1 MKKFLLGA
9 AAASAAMLMLAAG
22 ASAQTFPDRAITM
35 VVPYAAGGP
44 TDTVARL
51 VADAMSR
58 NLGGRIVV
66 ENVAGAGGTLG
77 AGRVA
82 KADPNGYTLLLN
94 HIGQA
99 TAPTLYPNAPY
110 DSQTAFEP
118 IGLIADVPMTM
129 VSRPD
134 LPPKTLAELID
145 YARKN
150 KDKITYANAGPGTA
164 SHLCG
169 MLFMNLT
176 GLDLTTVPY
185 KGTGPAMI
193 DLIGGQ
199 VDFMCDQTTNT
210 TSYIR
215 ADKVKVYATTTAARL
230 PTLPQVP
237 SAAESGVPDL
247 SLTIWHGL
255 YAPKGTPAAVVEKLQ
270 RALLAALEDPQIKQR
285 FNELGALVVPPGAV
299 TPAALKAKL
308 AAEIVRWHT
317 VLGQGQ
323 SARN

>member
-1 MKKFLLGA
+1 MKRFLLGA
-9 AAASAAMLMLAAG
+9 VAAATTMLPLAADAG
-22 ASAQTFPDRAITM
+22 AQTFPDRAITM

-66 ENVAGAGGTLG
+66 ENISGAGGTLG

-110 DSQTAFEP
+110 DSQAAFEP

-134 LPPKTLAELID
+134 LPPKTLAELIE

-150 KDKITYANAGPGTA
+150 RDKITYANAGPGTA

-169 MLFMNLT
+169 MLFMDLT
-176 GLDLTTVPY
+176 GLDVTTVPY

-230 PTLPQVP
+230 PTLPHVP

-247 SLTIWHGL
+247 RLTIWHGL
-255 YAPKGTPAAVVEKLQ
+255 YAPKGTPAPVVAKLQ
-270 RALLAALEDPQIKQR
+270 QSLLAALEDPQIKER
-285 FNELGALVVPPGAV
+285 FQELGALVVPPGEV

-308 AAEIVRWHT
+308 AAETTRWRA
-317 VLGQGQ
+317 VLGSGQ
-323 SARN
+323 ASRN